1 LGAIEGLHAEDLGQ
15 GSGQALVDELQLAQQ
30 WRRDVGMQTAPTTG
44 AAGRRRRHP
53 LQGRATERRAAR
65 EQHATRGSP
74 ADHVVDGIVAM
85 GERVAEFR
93 LPYARLV
100 EARRQRLKQGH
111 PKRLLAPPVAD
122 VHELVHRADLLVN
135 LEQLDLAMV
144 WYRTAQNLHGDVDP
158 WMLA

>member
-1 LGAIEGLHAEDLGQ
+1 
-15 GSGQALVDELQLAQQ
+15 
-30 WRRDVGMQTAPTTG
+30 M
-44 AAGRRRRHP
+44 
-53 LQGRATERRAAR
+53 
-65 EQHATRGSP
+65 
-74 ADHVVDGIVAM
+74 VDGIVAM

-122 VHELVHRADLLVN
+122 VHELAHRADLLVN
-135 LEQLDLAMV
+135 LGQLDLAMV